1 MNTNSNG
8 YTIGYAAIM
17 VIIVAFLLAFVS
29 SSLKDRQVEN
39 VKLDTK
45 KQILSAL
52 NVTEG
57 DVAENYNSMVKDF
70 VLNSDGTL
78 SEQSDADFQTSYA
91 DTTKLH
97 VFECNINGEKKYVF
111 PVRGAGLWGPIWGYV
126 ALNDDKNTVYG
137 TYFGHEGETPGL
149 GAEITKPF
157 FSEQFKGK
165 TVSKDGDVVLSVVK
179 NGKVTDSTCEVD
191 GISGG
196 TITSKGVDLM
206 LKTCLKRYSSFLSS
220 AAATDANSGATKV
233 EAAADS
239 TAKCCSTAA
248 KEAEAKAAENAGKE
262 GYGDF
267 SVVEEKI
274 QKVDSIKKEVKEE
287 LKK

>member
-1 MNTNSNG
+1 MNTNSNA
-8 YTIGYAAIM
+8 YTIGYATIM
-17 VIIVAFLLAFVS
+17 VIIVAFLLAFIS
-29 SSLKDRQVEN
+29 SSLKDKQMEN

-52 NVTEG
+52 NVKEG
-57 DVAENYNSMVKDF
+57 DVADNYQSMVKDF

-78 SEQSDADFQTSYA
+78 SEQSEADFQTNYS

-97 VFECNINGEKKYVF
+97 VFECTVNGEKKYLF

-126 ALNDDKNTVYG
+126 ALNEDKNTVFG

-149 GAEITKPF
+149 GAEIAKPF

-165 TVSKDGDVVLSVVK
+165 TVSKDGNIVLSVVK
-179 NGKVTDSTCEVD
+179 NGKVSDSSCEVD

-196 TITSKGVDLM
+196 TITSKGVDAM
-206 LKTCLKRYSSFLSS
+206 LKDCLKRYKSFLAS

-233 EAAADS
+233 EAADS

-248 KEAEAKAAENAGKE
+248 KEAEAKAAQTSGKE